1 MNNFKASLSYNKNT
15 SESNV
20 NPVITNNVVISN
32 SSDNEKAVPLVPI
45 IENSSSPHRGSGSE
59 THSSI
64 SATAPSF
71 LPYPTMTSSTV
82 TTNTTLMTPDEQTIT
97 EFEHQLLQILVGLL
111 GSDFKM
117 IKQVIEPDKKIML
130 TKADLITL
138 ITLLTGTPKV
148 VINSSVPSNCCLKSA
163 EIYDVESII
172 VDGLDFTIDYNR
184 IATLVSSY
192 QISLERIIPDT
203 TLGETIMKNINN
215 FQK

>member
-1 MNNFKASLSYNKNT
+1 
-15 SESNV
+15 
-20 NPVITNNVVISN
+20 
-32 SSDNEKAVPLVPI
+32 
-45 IENSSSPHRGSGSE
+45 
-59 THSSI
+59 
-64 SATAPSF
+64 
-71 LPYPTMTSSTV
+71 MTSSTA
-82 TTNTTLMTPDEQTIT
+82 TTNTTLITPDEQTIT

-163 EIYDVESII
+163 EIYEDVESII
-172 VDGLDFTIDYNR
+172 VDGLDFTIGYNR

>member
-15 SESNV
+15 SENNV

-45 IENSSSPHRGSGSE
+45 IENSSS
-59 THSSI
+59 SI

-71 LPYPTMTSSTV
+71 LSYPTMTSSTA
-82 TTNTTLMTPDEQTIT
+82 TTNTTLITPDEQTIT

-163 EIYDVESII
+163 EIYEDVESII
-172 VDGLDFTIDYNR
+172 VDGLDFTIGYNR
-184 IATLVSSY
+184 LATLVSSY